1 VPVRFKKGG
10 RIVYIVMIRIR
21 ISGTWSPCSWI
32 DWVCIYSHRTA
43 MKHLGI
49 MRFAPQFLRG
59 LILCIW
65 LVSLAIH
72 FSVFFNYLTFASPYQ
87 VFDLICIT
95 YQTS

>member
-49 MRFAPQFLRG
+49 MRFAPQFSEG
-59 LILCIW
+59 FNFMY
-65 LVSLAIH
+65 LVSQSGNT
-72 FSVFFNYLTFASPYQ
+72 FFRVF
-87 VFDLICIT
+87 
-95 YQTS
+95 